1 MSQDEKAAG
10 DAIPSN
16 AVQIEVHVAELK
28 QLFNAMDPSPFRERD
43 LDPNAEE
50 FIVAWAREAPR
61 DAALALLV
69 RLNRGAGPP
78 AEPLLLREAIHD
90 YFSQRALVTRRLLRE
105 LFRRG
110 RISL

>member
-1 MSQDEKAAG
+1 MSEPLQSAG
-10 DAIPSN
+10 DEMSPN
-16 AVQIEVHVAELK
+16 CVRIEVHVGELR
-28 QLFNAMDPSPFRERD
+28 QLFDAMDPSPFRERD